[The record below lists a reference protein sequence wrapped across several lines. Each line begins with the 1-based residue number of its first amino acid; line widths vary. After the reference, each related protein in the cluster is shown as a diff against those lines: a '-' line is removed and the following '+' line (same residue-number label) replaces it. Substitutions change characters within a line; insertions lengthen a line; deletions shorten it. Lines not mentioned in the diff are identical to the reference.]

1 MKTIFREQMEQDKLT
16 EDKKKNLIIH
26 SLKSIDGVSDKK
38 QFLNIVKDCGLEDKI
53 TESDVLECSRIGKKK
68 VNELQP
74 LKVVLTSVDMKKVLF
89 RNLGK
94 WRAKLDMDRDPNE
107 RLPQVDHD
115 LTREQREERKTLV
128 EIAKKKQAEL
138 PDDSPFRIRV
148 RGSPREMKV
157 VQIDSNNKWTVLDL
171 NLLV

>member
-1 MKTIFREQMEQDKLT
+1 
-16 EDKKKNLIIH
+16 
-26 SLKSIDGVSDKK
+26 
-38 QFLNIVKDCGLEDKI
+38 
-53 TESDVLECSRIGKKK
+53 
-68 VNELQP
+68 
-74 LKVVLTSVDMKKVLF
+74 LF

-94 WRAKLDMDRDPNE
+94 WRAKLNNDQDPNE

-115 LTREQREERKTLV
+115 LTREQRDERKTLV

-138 PDDSPFRIRV
+138 PSDSPFRIRV